1 MAPANTPWGGLYWV
15 FPGSVYQGPGP
26 TYLLLIGAYVGYGLL
41 SLTAFFFFMRASVTK
56 QTSSIMAMF
65 TFLGLLAT
73 LVTAPGPLL
82 GFIPSPVIYYGDRSD
97 ENGPTLYDYPH
108 PAATYLAAML
118 VFGFPLHSITNTC
131 RLVYDAQGPTAAGFM
146 VPFAVAMQIWAILP
160 IISGGHLP
168 IYWFIV
174 LVIHFGQLLSGVG
187 HWLLRA
193 FDSGR
198 CGRQGDRVKAR
209 RLWYGF
215 AASLLQLISFM
226 PSYCYLI
233 AYDADRE
240 SLSTGGL
247 VMCYLVQVLLEI
259 AAQVLWIR
267 VGTLTPSDH
276 LTKSKRVYAPEVAL
290 NADMAEAQYE
300 ARLGL
305 RQADRP
311 RILRDPYV
319 PANTRL
325 ASPEMGYSASV

>member
-1 MAPANTPWGGLYWV
+1 MAPANTPWDGLYWV
-15 FPGSVYQGPGP
+15 FPGSIYQGPAP
-26 TYLLLIGAYVGYGLL
+26 TYVLLLGAYVGYGLL
-41 SLTAFFFFMRASVTK
+41 ALAAFFFFLRACVTK
-56 QTSSIMAMF
+56 KTSSIMAMF
-65 TFLGLLAT
+65 NFLGVLAA

-82 GFIPSPVIYYGDRSD
+82 GFIPSPVIYYGERAE
-97 ENGPTLYDYPH
+97 ENGPTLYEYPH
-108 PAATYLAAML
+108 PAATYFAAML

-131 RLVYDAQGPTAAGFM
+131 RLIYDAQGPTAAGFM

-174 LVIHFGQLLSGVG
+174 LVIHFGQLLSGAA

-215 AASLLQLISFM
+215 TAALLQLISFM
-226 PSYCYLI
+226 PSYCYI
-233 AYDADRE
+233 ISYNEDRDA
-240 SLSTGGL
+240 LSTAGL
-247 VMCYLVQVLLEI
+247 VLCYVNQVLCEGV
-259 AAQVLWIR
+259 AQILWLR
-267 VGTLTPSDH
+267 VGRLTSSDH
-276 LTKSKRVYAPEVAL
+276 ISKSRRVFAPEVAL
-290 NADMAEAQYE
+290 NADLAEAQYE
-300 ARLGL
+300 ARLGVK
-305 RQADRP
+305 QAGGP